1 MVQKAFKEWAVIV
14 EALGQGEQIVILR
27 KGGIAEGRG
36 GFRAEHERFWLFPTR
51 FHQQAE
57 GVVPEAAA
65 RFGGMT
71 FPPEDVLRIQYAA
84 EVVEARRLESLAA
97 AERLAGQHIWRD
109 DVIAER
115 FDWGRDQGIY
125 AMAVRVRQLAVPMD
139 LPMLEE
145 YGGCKSWVELEPS
158 MDFAATKP
166 VLEDAVFEQKL
177 ADFRE
182 ALA

>member
-1 MVQKAFKEWAVIV
+1 MVQTAFKEWAVIV

-27 KGGIAEGRG
+27 KGGIAESRG

-51 FHQQAE
+51 FHQQVE
-57 GVVPEAAA
+57 GVVPDAAS
-65 RFGGMT
+65 RFGTMT

-97 AERLAGQHIWRD
+97 AERLAWQHIWRA

-125 AMAVRVRQLAVPMD
+125 AMAVRVRQLVATMD

-145 YGGCKSWVELEPS
+145 YGGCKSWIELEPA
-158 MDFAATKP
+158 MDFTSTKP
-166 VLEDAVFEQKL
+166 VLEVAVFEQKL
-177 ADFRE
+177 AEFRE
-182 ALA
+182 ALV

>member
-1 MVQKAFKEWAVIV
+1 MVQTAFKEWAVIV
-14 EALGQGEQIVILR
+14 EALGKGEQIVILR
-27 KGGIAEGRG
+27 KGGIAEGKG
-36 GFRAEHERFWLFPTR
+36 GFWAEYERFWLFPTR

-65 RFGGMT
+65 RFGSMI
-71 FPPEDVLRIQYAA
+71 FPPENVLRLQFAA
-84 EVVEARRLESLAA
+84 KVVEARRLKSLAA

-125 AMAVRVRQLAVPMD
+125 AMAVRVWQLAAPLD

-145 YGGCKSWVELEPS
+145 YGGCKSWIDLKPS
-158 MDFAATKP
+158 MDIDAANP
-166 VLEDAVFEQKL
+166 VLEDAIFEQKL

>member
-36 GFRAEHERFWLFPTR
+36 GFRAEYERFWLFPTR

-57 GVVPEAAA
+57 GVVPEIAG
-65 RFGGMT
+65 RFRAMT
-71 FPPEDVLRIQYAA
+71 FPSEDILRIQYAA
-84 EVVEARRLESLAA
+84 EVVETRRLESLAA

-125 AMAVRVRQLAVPMD
+125 AMAVRVRQLVATMD

-145 YGGCKSWVELEPS
+145 YGGCKSWIELEPA
-158 MDFAATKP
+158 MDFTSAKP
-166 VLEDAVFEQKL
+166 VLEDAIFEQKL

>member
-1 MVQKAFKEWAVIV
+1 MVQTAFKEWAVIV

-27 KGGIAEGRG
+27 KGGIAEGKG

-51 FHQQAE
+51 FHQQTE

-65 RFGGMT
+65 RFGTMT

-84 EVVEARRLESLAA
+84 EVVEARRLESFTTAK
-97 AERLAGQHIWRD
+97 RLAGQHIWRD

-125 AMAVRVRQLAVPMD
+125 AMAVRVRQFAAPMD

-145 YGGCKSWVELEPS
+145 YGGCKSWIELEPA
-158 MDFAATKP
+158 MDFTSTKP
-166 VLEDAVFEQKL
+166 VLEVAVFEQKL
-177 ADFRE
+177 AEFRE
-182 ALA
+182 ALV

>member
-1 MVQKAFKEWAVIV
+1 MQTAFKEWAVIV
-14 EALGQGEQIVILR
+14 EALGQGEQILILR

-57 GVVPEAAA
+57 GVVPDSAA
-65 RFGGMT
+65 RFGLMT
-71 FPPEDVLRIQYAA
+71 FPPENVLRIQYAA

-97 AERLAGQHIWRD
+97 AERLAGQHIWRA

-125 AMAVRVRQLAVPMD
+125 AMAVRVRQLVVTMD

-145 YGGCKSWVELEPS
+145 YGGCKSWIELEPA
-158 MDFAATKP
+158 MDFTSTKP
-166 VLEDAVFEQKL
+166 VLEVAVFEQKL
-177 ADFRE
+177 AEFRE
-182 ALA
+182 ALV

>member
-1 MVQKAFKEWAVIV
+1 MVQTAFKEWAVIV

-36 GFRAEHERFWLFPTR
+36 GFRVEHERFWLFPTR
-51 FHQQAE
+51 FHHQAE
-57 GVVPEAAA
+57 GVVPDAAA
-65 RFGGMT
+65 RFGSMT
-71 FPPEDVLRIQYAA
+71 FPPEDVLRIQFAA
-84 EVVEARRLESLAA
+84 KVVEARRLESSAA

-125 AMAVRVRQLAVPMD
+125 AMAVRVRQLAAPMD

-145 YGGCKSWVELEPS
+145 YGGCKSWIELEPS
-158 MDFAATKP
+158 MDIDGANP
-166 VLEDAVFEQKL
+166 VLEDAIFEQKL

>member
-1 MVQKAFKEWAVIV
+1 MIV

-36 GFRAEHERFWLFPTR
+36 GFRAEYERFWLFPTR

-57 GVVPEAAA
+57 GVVPEIAG
-65 RFGGMT
+65 RFGAMT
-71 FPPEDVLRIQYAA
+71 FPSEDILRIQYAA

-115 FDWGRDQGIY
+115 FDWGCDQGIY
-125 AMAVRVRQLAVPMD
+125 AMAVRVRQFAAPMD

-145 YGGCKSWVELEPS
+145 YGGCKSWIELEPA
-158 MDFAATKP
+158 MDFTSTKP
-166 VLEDAVFEQKL
+166 VLEVAVFEQKL
-177 ADFRE
+177 AEFRE
-182 ALA
+182 ALV